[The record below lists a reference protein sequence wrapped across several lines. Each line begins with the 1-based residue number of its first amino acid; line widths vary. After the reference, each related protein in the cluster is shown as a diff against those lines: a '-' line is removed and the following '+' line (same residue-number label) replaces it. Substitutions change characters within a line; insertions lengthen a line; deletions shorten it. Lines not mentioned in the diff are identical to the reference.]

1 MVYKLFNTTVVH
13 NVIPTVQRNL
23 HVLKKLRQGELG
35 RWSAL
40 VTRVVKALMTSPVE
54 AAGLFE
60 TAGALTANTYVTSSV
75 SATAD

>member
-1 MVYKLFNTTVVH
+1 MQ
-13 NVIPTVQRNL
+13 PDL

-35 RWSAL
+35 RRSAL
-40 VTRVVKALMTSPVE
+40 IPRVVKALMTSPVE

-60 TAGALTANTYVTSSV
+60 TASALTANTYVASSV

>member
-1 MVYKLFNTTVVH
+1 MFNTKVVH
-13 NVIPTVQRNL
+13 NRISVVQQSL

-35 RWSAL
+35 RGSAL

-60 TAGALTANTYVTSSV
+60 TAGALTANTHVTSPV
-75 SATAD
+75 STTAD

>member
-1 MVYKLFNTTVVH
+1 MFNTTVVH
-13 NVIPTVQRNL
+13 NRIPTVQQNL

-35 RWSAL
+35 RRSAL

-60 TAGALTANTYVTSSV
+60 TAGALTANTYVTSPV